1 MTPLRAL
8 RAEMLLQPEPPVAKS
23 NPGSESGSPSLHE
36 LGPDENHEVVRVL
49 QSVTFPAGDGAW
61 TPDGD
66 GMVTLVTSEYS
77 FRTRHDPEVLRV
89 EIAHGTPVPMVV
101 RQLRQLADALDSLTQ
116 ERAALWA
123 IPAPSYDEDSL
134 QGFVI
139 DGHGFRLL
147 P

>member
-1 MTPLRAL
+1 
-8 RAEMLLQPEPPVAKS
+8 MLLQSEPHAKP
-23 NPGSESGSPSLHE
+23 NPGSESGPPSLHE
-36 LGPDENHEVVRVL
+36 LGPDENHEVVRGL
-49 QSVTFPAGDGAW
+49 QSVTFPAGDGVR
-61 TPDGD
+61 TPDDD

-89 EIAHGTPVPMVV
+89 EIAHGSSVPMVV

-116 ERAALWA
+116 ERTPLWA
-123 IPAPSYDEDSL
+123 ILAPSYDEDSL